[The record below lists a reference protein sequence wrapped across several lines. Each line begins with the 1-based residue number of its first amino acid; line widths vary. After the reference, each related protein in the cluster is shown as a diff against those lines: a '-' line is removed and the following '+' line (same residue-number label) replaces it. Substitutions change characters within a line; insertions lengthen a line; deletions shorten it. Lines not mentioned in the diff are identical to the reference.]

1 MAIGD
6 QRTDAEKIEGQRLEI
21 RRLEEV
27 NVLKD
32 QTIKA
37 LTEQRNRAL
46 KGCVAQGKQI
56 AILAEDDDAI
66 ALAQRLAEVEI
77 DIDNRVAKRLQQ
89 AWNPGGK

>member
-21 RRLEEV
+21 RRLQEHGA
-27 NVLKD
+27 LKD

-46 KGCVAQGKQI
+46 TDCVAQGKQI
-56 AILAEDDDAI
+56 AILAEDNDAI

-77 DIDNRVAKRLQQ
+77 DIDNRVSKRLQR

>member
-6 QRTDAEKIEGQRLEI
+6 QRTDAEEIEGQRLEI
-21 RRLEEV
+21 QRLEEF
-27 NVLKD
+27 NALKD
-32 QTIKA
+32 ATIKA
-37 LTEQRNRAL
+37 LTEQRDRAL
-46 KGCVAQGKQI
+46 SDAVLQGKQI